1 MKRNFI
7 QIYLSCL
14 LITGVCSCSEN
25 DITTQE
31 IEQTVSVSQ
40 SRANVNTYYINKLTR
55 YCEDEVKPYLSDLLD
70 NMYREEYSI
79 YYQLFLEY
87 IEYKNRPLS
96 WIGID
101 PTLDSESVY
110 YPTDW
115 IIFFRRTSDVGI
127 AFPEEFLHHIQNYF
141 YPDMGDYYQIDYEFE
156 AKFSRDLCDQENNN
170 GVCSL
175 SGMGK
180 NYPGDYSQWLDDIY
194 YYNVYPYEPADF
206 DKMYYFFLEDF
217 VALGNTLGTYPGS
230 PQYSEPLL
238 GKTVLSYYGYWF

>member
-1 MKRNFI
+1 MLGLLSQKNSYT
-7 QIYLSCL
+7 IYKITSI
-14 LITGVCSCSEN
+14 LIWET
-25 DITTQE
+25 
-31 IEQTVSVSQ
+31 
-40 SRANVNTYYINKLTR
+40 
-55 YCEDEVKPYLSDLLD
+55 
-70 NMYREEYSI
+70 
-79 YYQLFLEY
+79 
-87 IEYKNRPLS
+87 
-96 WIGID
+96 
-101 PTLDSESVY
+101 
-110 YPTDW
+110 
-115 IIFFRRTSDVGI
+115 IIK
-127 AFPEEFLHHIQNYF
+127 
-141 YPDMGDYYQIDYEFE
+141 IDYEFE